1 MSTEELSANQLR
13 ELALLLT
20 QKQAELGSQLEH
32 NRESADPVTLDQQSV
47 GRVSRMDAIQQQ
59 QMSVANRE
67 QAALLLKA
75 ITSALIRIDSDEY
88 GYCLDC
94 GEPVGFAR
102 LQAQPHAPLCLT
114 CQSALEQN

>member
-13 ELALLLT
+13 ELAQLLK

-32 NRESADPVTLDQQSV
+32 NRESADPVILDQQSV

-67 QAALLLKA
+67 QAASLLKA
-75 ITSALIRIDSDEY
+75 ITSALARIDSHEY
-88 GYCLDC
+88 GYCLEC

-102 LQAQPHAPLCLT
+102 LQAQPHAPLCLA
-114 CQSALEQN
+114 CQSELEQN

>member
-1 MSTEELSANQLR
+1 MPTEHLSRDQIA
-13 ELALLLT
+13 ELARQLK
-20 QKQAELGSQLEH
+20 QKQTDLESQLEH
-32 NRESADPVTLDQQSV
+32 SRQGTEPVTLDQQSV

-59 QMSVANRE
+59 QMNVANRE
-67 QAALLLKA
+67 QATLLLKA
-75 ITSALIRIDSDEY
+75 IASALSRIDLHEY

-102 LQAQPHAPLCLT
+102 LQAQPQAPLCLT